1 MGVYSVGDAPLDAH
15 GMRFG
20 IVVARY
26 NREITEALLAG
37 AQRTLKECGA
47 LDDHVTTVWVPGAFE
62 VPLIAK
68 QLTHDRRVDAV
79 ICLGAVIRG
88 ETPHFEYVSAEAA
101 SGIMRVALET
111 DIPVVFG
118 VLTTDDVEQARAR
131 VGGAVGHKGEEAAS
145 AAIEMVTLLRQLR

>member
-1 MGVYSVGDAPLDAH
+1 MGTYSVGDGPLDAH

-26 NREITEALLAG
+26 NREITEALLEG
-37 AQRTLKECGA
+37 AERTLKECGA
-47 LDDHVTTVWVPGAFE
+47 VDDNVTIVWVPGAFE
-62 VPLIAK
+62 VPLVAK

-88 ETPHFEYVSAEAA
+88 ETPHFEFVSSEAA

-118 VLTTDDVEQARAR
+118 VLTTDDVDQALAR
-131 VGGAVGHKGEEAAS
+131 VGGPVGHKGEEAAA

>member
-1 MGVYSVGDAPLDAH
+1 VGVYSLGDSPLDAH

-26 NREITEALLAG
+26 NKEITEALLEG
-37 AQRTLKECGA
+37 AERTLKEHGA
-47 LDDHVTTVWVPGAFE
+47 LDEHVTIVWVPGAFE
-62 VPLIAK
+62 VPLVAK

-79 ICLGAVIRG
+79 VCLGAVIRG
-88 ETPHFEYVSAEAA
+88 ETPHFEYVASEAA
-101 SGIMRVALET
+101 AGIMRVALES

-118 VLTTDDVEQARAR
+118 VLTTDDLDQARAR